1 MSSQPLFYKNIV
13 PLNKEVH
20 GDWSIE
26 AVSNYK
32 HTSETNSLYI
42 AAVEFIKA
50 ANEYPIVFGIA
61 EDESVFPVVILGLRK
76 NENLYVNKKGEW
88 LANYVP
94 AYVRRYPFI
103 LATGENEPKQFT
115 VCIDDDCPGFNKK
128 GKGTGLFKGKGTG
141 LFDKD
146 GNESD
151 LLKSSV
157 EFLKEYQNHI
167 QLTTLFC
174 NNIKDL
180 GLLEPMKA
188 DIKLADGEEISL
200 GGFMGINR
208 EKLKALASETIENLV
223 KTDQMELIYAHLIS
237 LGNIDSL
244 VGKLKP

>member
-26 AVSNYK
+26 AVSNFK
-32 HTSETNSLYI
+32 HTSETNSLFI
-42 AAVEFIKA
+42 AAIEFIKA

-76 NENLYVNKKGEW
+76 NENLYINKKGEW

-103 LATGENEPKQFT
+103 LAIGENAPDQFT
-115 VCIDDDCPGFNKK
+115 GCIDEDCPGFNKK
-128 GKGTGLFKGKGTG
+128 GKGTT

-146 GNESD
+146 GKESD
-151 LLKSSV
+151 LLKNSV

-174 NNIKDL
+174 KSIKEL

-208 EKLKALASETIENLV
+208 EKLKALDTETIENLV

-244 VGKLKP
+244 MGKLKT

>member
-20 GDWSIE
+20 GDWSVE

-32 HTSETNSLYI
+32 HTSDTNSLYI
-42 AAVEFIKA
+42 AAIEFVKA
-50 ANEYPIVFGIA
+50 ANEYPIVFGIGSDDA
-61 EDESVFPVVILGLRK
+61 VFPVVLLGLRK

-103 LATGENEPKQFT
+103 LATGDEASDNFT

-128 GKGTGLFKGKGTG
+128 GKGTK

-146 GNESD
+146 GNESE
-151 LLKSSV
+151 LLNNSV

-174 NNIKDL
+174 NNIKEL

-188 DIKLADGEEISL
+188 DVKLADGEEITL
-200 GGFMGINR
+200 GGFMGVNR
-208 EKLKALASETIENLV
+208 EKLKALDSEKLVNLI

-237 LGNIDSL
+237 LGNINSL
-244 VGKLKP
+244 MAKLKS

>member
-1 MSSQPLFYKNIV
+1 MSSQPLFYKKIV

-20 GDWSIE
+20 SDWSIE
-26 AVSNYK
+26 TVSNYK

-42 AAVEFIKA
+42 AAIEFTKA

-76 NENLYVNKKGEW
+76 NENLYINKKGEW
-88 LANYVP
+88 MASYIP

-103 LATGENEPKQFT
+103 LATDEKEADKFT
-115 VCIDDDCPGFNKK
+115 VCIDSDCPGFNKK
-128 GKGTGLFKGKGTG
+128 GKGIK
-141 LFDKD
+141 LFDDD

-151 LLKSSV
+151 LLKNSV
-157 EFLKEYQNHI
+157 EFLKDYQNHI
-167 QLTTLFC
+167 QLTTMFC
-174 NNIKDL
+174 KSINEL

-208 EKLKALASETIENLV
+208 EKLKALDSESLVDLV

-244 VGKLKP
+244 MGKLK

>member
-13 PLNKEVH
+13 PLSKEVH
-20 GDWSIE
+20 GGWSIE
-26 AVSNYK
+26 AISNYK

-50 ANEYPIVFGIA
+50 ANEYPIVFGLA

-103 LATGENEPKQFT
+103 LATGENETRQFT

-128 GKGTGLFKGKGTG
+128 GKGTGLF
-141 LFDKD
+141 DKD

-151 LLKSSV
+151 LLKNSV

>member
-1 MSSQPLFYKNIV
+1 MSSQPIFYKNIV
-13 PLNKEVH
+13 PLNKEMH
-20 GDWSIE
+20 GDWSVE
-26 AVSNYK
+26 SVSNYK

-42 AAVEFIKA
+42 AAIEFIKA
-50 ANEYPIVFGIA
+50 ANEYPIVFGMGA
-61 EDESVFPVVILGLRK
+61 DDSVFPVVILGLRK
-76 NENLYVNKKGEW
+76 NENLYINKKGEW
-88 LANYVP
+88 LANYIP

-103 LATGENEPKQFT
+103 LAIDENVSDKFT
-115 VCIDDDCPGFNKK
+115 VCVDSECPGFNNK
-128 GKGTGLFKGKGTG
+128 GQGTR
-141 LFDKD
+141 LFDED

-151 LLKSSV
+151 LLKNSV

-174 NNIKDL
+174 NNIKEL

-188 DIKLADGEEISL
+188 DVKMADGEEISL

-208 EKLKALASETIENLV
+208 EKLKALDSETMENLV

-244 VGKLKP
+244 MAKLK

>member
-1 MSSQPLFYKNIV
+1 MSSQPIFYKKIV
-13 PLNKEVH
+13 PLNKETH

-26 AVSNYK
+26 AVANYK

-42 AAVEFIKA
+42 AAIEFIKA

-61 EDESVFPVVILGLRK
+61 EDDSVFPVVILGLRK

-88 LANYVP
+88 LANYIP

-103 LATGENEPKQFT
+103 LATGEEGSDQFT
-115 VCIDDDCPGFNKK
+115 GCVDSGCPGFNDK
-128 GKGTGLFKGKGTG
+128 GNGTA

-151 LLKSSV
+151 LLKNSV

-167 QLTTLFC
+167 QLTALFC
-174 NNIKDL
+174 KNIKDL

-188 DIKLADGEEISL
+188 DVKMADGEELSL

-208 EKLKALASETIENLV
+208 EKLKALDADALVNLV
-223 KTDQMELIYAHLIS
+223 KTDQMELIYAHLTS

-244 VGKLKP
+244 MSRLKS

>member
-32 HTSETNSLYI
+32 HTSETNSLFI
-42 AAVEFIKA
+42 AAIEFIKA

-61 EDESVFPVVILGLRK
+61 EDESIFPVVILGLRK
-76 NENLYVNKKGEW
+76 NENLYINKKGEW

-103 LATGENEPKQFT
+103 LATGDNAPDQFT
-115 VCIDDDCPGFNKK
+115 VCIDEDCPGFHKK
-128 GKGTGLFKGKGTG
+128 GKGIR

-146 GNESD
+146 GKESD
-151 LLKSSV
+151 LLKNSV
-157 EFLKEYQNHI
+157 EFLKDYQNHI

-174 NNIKDL
+174 KNIKDL

-188 DIKLADGEEISL
+188 DIKLADGEELSL

-208 EKLKALASETIENLV
+208 EKLKALDADKLVNLV
-223 KTDQMELIYAHLIS
+223 KTDQLELIYAHLTS

-244 VGKLKP
+244 MTKMK

>member
-1 MSSQPLFYKNIV
+1 MSSQPIFYKNIV
-13 PLNKEVH
+13 PLNKEMH

-26 AVSNYK
+26 AVANYK

-42 AAVEFIKA
+42 AAIEFIKA

-76 NENLYVNKKGEW
+76 NENLYINKKGEW
-88 LANYVP
+88 LANYIP

-103 LATGENEPKQFT
+103 LATGEAGSDQFT
-115 VCIDDDCPGFNKK
+115 VCIDSDCPGFNNKKK
-128 GKGTGLFKGKGTG
+128 GTRI
-141 LFDKD
+141 FDKD
-146 GNESD
+146 GNESE
-151 LLKSSV
+151 LLKKSV
-157 EFLKEYQNHI
+157 EFLKDYQSHI

-174 NNIKDL
+174 NHVKQL

-188 DIKLADGEEISL
+188 DVKIVDGEEISL

-208 EKLKALASETIENLV
+208 EKLKALDSEKLMNLV

-244 VGKLKP
+244 ASKLKAIA

>member
-1 MSSQPLFYKNIV
+1 MSSEPLFYKNIV

-42 AAVEFIKA
+42 AAIEFTKA

-61 EDESVFPVVILGLRK
+61 EDESVFPAVILGLRK
-76 NENLYVNKKGEW
+76 NENLYINKKGEW

-103 LATGENEPKQFT
+103 LATGENDPTQFT
-115 VCIDDDCPGFNKK
+115 VCIDEDCPGFNKK
-128 GKGTGLFKGKGTG
+128 GKGTA
-141 LFDKD
+141 LFDED

-151 LLKSSV
+151 LLKNSV

-174 NNIKDL
+174 KHIKDL

-208 EKLKALASETIENLV
+208 EKLKALDSDTMANLV
-223 KTDQMELIYAHLIS
+223 KTDQMELIYAHLVS

-244 VGKLKP
+244 MGKLKP

>member
-1 MSSQPLFYKNIV
+1 MSSQPIFYKKIV
-13 PLNKEVH
+13 PLNKETH
-20 GDWSIE
+20 GDWSVE
-26 AVSNYK
+26 AVANYK

-42 AAVEFIKA
+42 AAIEFIKA

-61 EDESVFPVVILGLRK
+61 EDDSVFPVVILGLRK

-88 LANYVP
+88 LANYIP

-103 LATGENEPKQFT
+103 LATGEEGSDQFT
-115 VCIDDDCPGFNKK
+115 VCIDSDCPGFNDK
-128 GKGTGLFKGKGTG
+128 GNGTA

-151 LLKSSV
+151 LLNNSV

-174 NNIKDL
+174 KNIKDL

-188 DIKLADGEEISL
+188 DIKMADGEELSL

-208 EKLKALASETIENLV
+208 EKLKAIDADALVNLV
-223 KTDQMELIYAHLIS
+223 KTDQMELIYAHLTS

-244 VGKLKP
+244 MSKLKS

>member
-13 PLNKEVH
+13 PLNKETH
-20 GDWSIE
+20 GDWSVE

-42 AAVEFIKA
+42 AAIEFIKA
-50 ANEYPIVFGIA
+50 ANEYPIVFGVG
-61 EDESVFPVVILGLRK
+61 EDESVFPVAILGLRK
-76 NENLYVNKKGEW
+76 NVNLYLSKKGEW

-103 LATGENEPKQFT
+103 LATGEESPGNFT
-115 VCIDDDCPGFNKK
+115 VCIDQDCPGFNNK
-128 GKGTGLFKGKGTG
+128 GKGEK
-141 LFDKD
+141 LFDED
-146 GNESD
+146 GNESE
-151 LLKSSV
+151 LLKNSV
-157 EFLKEYQNHI
+157 EFLKDYQNHI

-174 NNIKDL
+174 NYIKEL

-188 DIKLADGEEISL
+188 DVKLADGEEISL
-200 GGFMGINR
+200 GGFMGVNR
-208 EKLKALASETIENLV
+208 ENLKALDSETMENLV

-244 VGKLKP
+244 TSRIN

>member
-1 MSSQPLFYKNIV
+1 MSSQPIFYKKIV
-13 PLNKEVH
+13 PLNKETH

-26 AVSNYK
+26 TVANYK

-42 AAVEFIKA
+42 AAIEFIKA

-61 EDESVFPVVILGLRK
+61 EDGSVFPVVILGLRK

-88 LANYVP
+88 LANYIP

-103 LATGENEPKQFT
+103 LATGEEGSDQFT
-115 VCIDDDCPGFNKK
+115 VCIDSDCPGFNKK
-128 GKGTGLFKGKGTG
+128 GKGTA

-151 LLKSSV
+151 LLKNSV

-167 QLTTLFC
+167 QLTALFC
-174 NNIKDL
+174 KNIKDL

-188 DIKLADGEEISL
+188 DIKMADGEELSL

-208 EKLKALASETIENLV
+208 EKLKALDADALVNLV
-223 KTDQMELIYAHLIS
+223 KTDQMELIYAHLTS

-244 VGKLKP
+244 MSKLKS

>member
-1 MSSQPLFYKNIV
+1 MSSQPIFYKKIV
-13 PLNKEVH
+13 PLNKETH
-20 GDWSIE
+20 GDWSVE
-26 AVSNYK
+26 AVANYK

-42 AAVEFIKA
+42 AAIEFIKA
-50 ANEYPIVFGIA
+50 ANEYPIVFGIG

-76 NENLYVNKKGEW
+76 NENLYINKKGEW
-88 LANYVP
+88 RANYIP

-103 LATGENEPKQFT
+103 LATGEEMSDQFT
-115 VCIDDDCPGFNKK
+115 VCIDSDCPGFNKK
-128 GKGTGLFKGKGTG
+128 QRGTA

-146 GNESD
+146 GNESE
-151 LLKSSV
+151 LLKNSV

-174 NNIKDL
+174 KNIKDL

-188 DIKLADGEEISL
+188 DVKMADGEEISL

-208 EKLKALASETIENLV
+208 EKLKALDADKLVNLV

-244 VGKLKP
+244 MTKLTP

>member
-32 HTSETNSLYI
+32 HTSETNSLFI
-42 AAVEFIKA
+42 AAIEFIKA

-61 EDESVFPVVILGLRK
+61 EDESIFPVVILGLRK
-76 NENLYVNKKGEW
+76 NENLYINKKGEW

-103 LATGENEPKQFT
+103 LATGDNAPDQFT
-115 VCIDDDCPGFNKK
+115 VCIDEGCPGFNKK
-128 GKGTGLFKGKGTG
+128 GKGIS

-146 GNESD
+146 GKESD

-157 EFLKEYQNHI
+157 EFLKDYQNHI
-167 QLTTLFC
+167 QLTTQFC
-174 NNIKDL
+174 KNIKDL

-188 DIKLADGEEISL
+188 DIKLADGEELSL

-208 EKLKALASETIENLV
+208 EKLKALDADKLVNLV
-223 KTDQMELIYAHLIS
+223 KTDQLELIYAHLTS

-244 VGKLKP
+244 MGKLKP

>member
-1 MSSQPLFYKNIV
+1 MSSQPLFYKNIS
-13 PLNKEVH
+13 PLNKQRH
-20 GDWSIE
+20 GDWSVE
-26 AVSNYK
+26 TVSNYK

-42 AAVEFIKA
+42 AAIEFIKA
-50 ANEYPIVFGIA
+50 ANEYPIVFCISG
-61 EDESVFPVVILGLRK
+61 DDSVFPVVILGLRK

-103 LATGENEPKQFT
+103 LATGEEGTGNFT
-115 VCIDDDCPGFNKK
+115 VCIDEDCPGFNKK
-128 GKGTGLFKGKGTG
+128 GKGTK

-151 LLKSSV
+151 LLKNSV

-174 NNIKDL
+174 KSLKDL

-188 DIKLADGEEISL
+188 DVKLADGEKISL

-208 EKLKALASETIENLV
+208 EKLKGLDADTLANLV
-223 KTDQMELIYAHLIS
+223 KTDQMELIYAHLSS
-237 LGNIDSL
+237 LVNIDSL
-244 VGKLKP
+244 MAKL